1 VHPSFSKLERILTL
15 MIISTKGL
23 ELMKV
28 NFVINMSTF
37 GSNVLLTL
45 KTMDVENEAL
55 TKVIH
60 IYVIKGMNT

>member
-1 VHPSFSKLERILTL
+1 VHHSFSKLERILTL

-28 NFVINMSTF
+28 IFVVNMSTF

-45 KTMDVENEAL
+45 KPMDVENVAL
-55 TKVIH
+55 TKIIH
-60 IYVIKGMNT
+60 IYVIKSMHT

>member
-1 VHPSFSKLERILTL
+1 VHHSFSKLERILL

-28 NFVINMSTF
+28 IFVVNMSTF

-45 KTMDVENEAL
+45 KPMDVENVAL
-55 TKVIH
+55 TKIIH
-60 IYVIKGMNT
+60 IYVIKGMHT

>member
-1 VHPSFSKLERILTL
+1 

-28 NFVINMSTF
+28 IFVVNMSTF

-45 KTMDVENEAL
+45 KPMDVENVAL
-55 TKVIH
+55 TKIIH
-60 IYVIKGMNT
+60 IYVIKSMHT

>member
-1 VHPSFSKLERILTL
+1 VHHSFPKLERILTL

-28 NFVINMSTF
+28 IFVINMSTF
-37 GSNVLLTL
+37 GSNLLLTL
-45 KTMDVENEAL
+45 KTMDVENVAL

-60 IYVIKGMNT
+60 IYVIKGMNI